1 MSRIVLGNCGST
13 LALSQARAVLSEL
26 SAEWPDVHLVQR
38 TVQTPSRDD
47 PARSSVTELLD
58 ALESERINIA
68 LQPLEDLPAS
78 LPESL
83 ELAAVTKRLE
93 PRLTLISKGAKAL
106 SELPDGAVVG
116 VRSPRDAA
124 FLKAARRDLTA
135 HLLPSDLDRALALLS
150 ANEVQALVLPAAHL
164 IQQGLRQ
171 YVSTLLEAGAF
182 TPAVGQ
188 GSLGLIVRKDDHL
201 AADLAYTLQ
210 HRPSFDRVRAERS
223 FAQSLLADAA
233 YLVGALAT
241 VSSDG
246 ELSLFGALTDAD
258 GALVIQAEVSGEASE
273 AAELGSE
280 LAQDVRAQLK
290 TRA

>member
-1 MSRIVLGNCGST
+1 MSRIVLGNCGSA

-47 PARSSVTELLD
+47 PARSSVAELLD
-58 ALESERINIA
+58 ALERERINIA

-83 ELAAVTKRLE
+83 ELVAVTKRLE
-93 PRLTLISKGAKAL
+93 PRLTLISKGAKTL
-106 SELPDGAVVG
+106 GELPDGAVVG

-124 FLKAARRDLTA
+124 FLKASRRELGA
-135 HLLPSDLDRALALLS
+135 IILPSDLDQALALLS
-150 ANEVQALVLPAAHL
+150 AGDVNALVLPAAHL

-171 YVSTLLEAGAF
+171 YVSTLLEADTC
-182 TPAVGQ
+182 TPAAGQ
-188 GSLGLIVRKDDHL
+188 GSLGLIVRQDDHL

-223 FAQSLLADAA
+223 FAKALRTDIPH
-233 YLVGALAT
+233 LVGALAT
-241 VSSDG
+241 VTSDG
-246 ELSLFGALTDAD
+246 ELNLFGALTDPN
-258 GALVIQAEVSGEASE
+258 GTLVIQAEINGEASE

-280 LAQDVRAQLK
+280 LAQDVLAQLK

>member
-1 MSRIVLGNCGST
+1 MSRIVLGNCGSA

-38 TVQTPSRDD
+38 TIQTPSRDD
-47 PARSSVTELLD
+47 PERSSVTELLE
-58 ALESERINIA
+58 ALQAERINIA

-78 LPESL
+78 LPEAL

-135 HLLPSDLDRALALLS
+135 RLLPSDLGRALALLS
-150 ANEVQALVLPAAHL
+150 ADDVAALVLPAAHL

-171 YVSTLLEAGAF
+171 YVSTLLEADAF
-182 TPAVGQ
+182 TPAAGQ
-188 GSLGLIVRKDDHL
+188 GSLGLIVRQDDHL
-201 AADLAYTLQ
+201 AADLAYSLQ

-223 FAQSLLADAA
+223 FVQALNTAIPH
-233 YLVGALAT
+233 LVGALAT
-241 VSSDG
+241 VTSDG
-246 ELSLFGALTDAD
+246 ELNLFGALTDPE
-258 GALVIQAEVSGEASE
+258 GTLVIQAEINGEASE

-280 LAQDVRAQLK
+280 LAQDVLAQLK
-290 TRA
+290 ARA